1 MTNAGNPDNVTTVD
15 SSSFKYK
22 SSLLKGLFSRDVAA
36 NTNPNIAGA
45 HRLFTNAKIVVLL
58 LFTNAKIVV
67 LLKFLSNFLRSLEM
81 LLINCKIDL
90 DLDWTKNCVM
100 PCSNQL

>member
-58 LFTNAKIVV
+58 
-67 LLKFLSNFLRSLEM
+67 KFLSNFLRSLEM

-100 PCSNQL
+100 PCSNQLCNRS